1 MRQERPDE
9 GANSRVA
16 QANKKA
22 APGPM
27 AMIEAGFGTTPRI
40 PLTGFIVFGLLT
52 FWVYTAVRLALLVR
66 DHAGSRWQE
75 FATSFARAGVEAD
88 RVEAARRRGFETGV
102 AVPIAAACIFGIDA
116 ALVAAWFLHWIVLG
130 ADLDYA
136 TIMSAVGGSS
146 ALFYAATCMLVVW
159 TTQRIHAH
167 EIAELAIRERGPESV
182 GNHRVVPE
190 ESLVSRWEQINNHV
204 ALFLI
209 VALPIAASPTVAAHL
224 FLTGATAASV
234 PLPSLGLPSA
244 LTLFRG
250 FQGATAADAQFPA
263 LVCFALAGVFHFW
276 GTQLLGGLFN
286 SHLAI
291 EAEHGGVPPAGAPAA
306 ATSPAAPAD
315 DDGLEPYT
323 GSGPFIFVSYKREDF
338 ERIRPVLRRIHTWGY
353 RFWYDKGIPG
363 GAEWD
368 ALIEEKLKGCA
379 MLLFF
384 VSRGSVESKYCR
396 REVKYVDQLN
406 KPILSLRLEPAEL
419 GYGLQMLLTQ
429 YQMIDSGAEDFAGE
443 IERALKYMRL
453 L

>member
-1 MRQERPDE
+1 M
-9 GANSRVA
+9 A
-16 QANKKA
+16 QGNTRA
-22 APGPM
+22 GSGST
-27 AMIEAGFGTTPRI
+27 AMTEAGFGTTPRT
-40 PLTGFIVFGLLT
+40 PLTDFIVFGLLT

-66 DHAGSRWQE
+66 DHARSRWQE

-88 RVEAARRRGFETGV
+88 RVEAARRRGFETNIV
-102 AVPIAAACIFGIDA
+102 VPIAAACIFGIDA
-116 ALVAAWFLHWIVLG
+116 ALVAAWFLRWIVLG
-130 ADLDYA
+130 ADLDYT
-136 TIMSAVGGSS
+136 TIMSAVGSSS

-224 FLTGATAASV
+224 LLTGTTAAYV
-234 PLPSLGLPSA
+234 PL
-244 LTLFRG
+244 
-250 FQGATAADAQFPA
+250 PA
-263 LVCFALAGVFHFW
+263 LVCFVLAGVFHFW
-276 GTQLLGGLFN
+276 GTRLLGGLFN
-286 SHLAI
+286 SHLSI
-291 EAEHGGVPPAGAPAA
+291 EASHSGGGRPAGDRAPAA
-306 ATSPAAPAD
+306 MPSPAAPAG
-315 DDGLEPYT
+315 DDGLEPYA